1 MKKVLDPAHS
11 QIHPA
16 TFEIMGRRTI
26 GTVILLALLSVIG
39 VVATQILWLNKASET
54 QDQEVI
60 LQQQRQNQLDKQF
73 HDRVTIA
80 LTNVAEQILTM
91 SQDPSKLLNAVK
103 QERPN
108 YFSVEVNDTLH
119 PYLLESLLS
128 KEFDRRGIL
137 EDFEYGIYDCFTD
150 SVVYG
155 NYVSIGDAVVN
166 TASDAGKLSKLNK
179 DGHYFGVLFPMR
191 ESAMW
196 VPEQRSATTW
206 VFPLIVALIVFGF
219 FAFSM
224 WVILK
229 QKRISEIKNDFI
241 GNMTHELKTPISTIS
256 LSSEVLMDPEITKEP
271 ERLGH
276 YAQIIHSENNR
287 LKAQVERVLQ
297 LASMDRNEIKLQLDT
312 LNIHELLDDI
322 RISFE
327 LPISERQGQLTVS
340 KKAERF
346 MVEADP
352 IHLSNVFHNLVD
364 NALKYAVNKPI
375 VELQTTV
382 NDNNIAISVQDNGIG
397 ISAKDKTLIF
407 QRFYRVPTG
416 NIHNVKGFGLGLHY
430 VDEIIRIHKGTIRVE
445 STLGEGTTFTIK
457 LPLIA

>member
-1 MKKVLDPAHS
+1 
-11 QIHPA
+11 
-16 TFEIMGRRTI
+16 MGRRTI

-39 VVATQILWLNKASET
+39 VVVTQILWLNKASET
-54 QDQEVI
+54 QDQEVV
-60 LQQQRQNQLDKQF
+60 LQQQRQDQLDKQF
-73 HDRVTIA
+73 NDRVTIA

-91 SQDPSKLLNAVK
+91 NQDPSKLLNSVK

-128 KEFDRRGIL
+128 KEFDRRGIS

-155 NYVSIGDAVVN
+155 NYVSIGDPVGNAAPN
-166 TASDAGKLSKLNK
+166 TGKLSKLNK

-196 VPEQRSATTW
+196 LPKPRSRTTW

-219 FAFSM
+219 FTYSM

-229 QKRISEIKNDFI
+229 QKQISEIKNDFI

-256 LSSEVLMDPEITKEP
+256 LSSEVLMDPTIAQEP

-297 LASMDRNEIKLQLDT
+297 LSSMDRNEIRLQLERI
-312 LNIHELLDDI
+312 NVHELLDDI
-322 RISFE
+322 HTSFE
-327 LPISERQGQLTVS
+327 LPIRDRQGSLTLS
-340 KKAERF
+340 KDADQCV
-346 MVEADP
+346 VEADP
-352 IHLSNVFHNLVD
+352 VHLSNALHNLVD
-364 NALKYAVNKPI
+364 NALKYSVREPHVHI
-375 VELQTTV
+375 QTTV
-382 NDNNIAISVQDNGIG
+382 SGNHIFIAVQDNGIG
-397 ISAKDKTLIF
+397 ISAKNKELIF

-416 NIHNVKGFGLGLHY
+416 NVHNVKGFGLGLHY
-430 VDEIIRIHKGTIRVE
+430 VDEIIRIHKGTIQVE
-445 STLGEGTTFTIK
+445 STLGEGATFTIK
-457 LPLIA
+457 LPLLA